1 MSLAESSAASV
12 QPGSKWVVHKSHPHI
27 LTCWQGSAA
36 SKRRLFRCSACEYWN
51 DRFYHTK
58 MHYNRIHVQQGTI
71 LGCICSQK
79 GKQWFFFI
87 GN

>member
-12 QPGSKWVVHKSHPHI
+12 QPGSKWVVHNSHPHI

-51 DRFYHTK
+51 DRLYHTK

-79 GKQWFFFI
+79 GKQLFFF
-87 GN
+87 